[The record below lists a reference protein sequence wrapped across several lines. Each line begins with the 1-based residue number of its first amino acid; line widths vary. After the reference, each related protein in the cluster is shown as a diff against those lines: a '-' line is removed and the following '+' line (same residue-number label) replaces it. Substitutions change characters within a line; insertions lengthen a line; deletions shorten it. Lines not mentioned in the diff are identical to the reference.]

1 MSKKYYL
8 YVHNTMTGKTE
19 KVEVTKEVYIVYRR
33 TEWNIKDNDES
44 FSKHEIQFSSLI
56 GGENK
61 NYENFHE
68 FINFESAL
76 DGIYEKEM
84 LYKELNLII
93 ENLSQK
99 DKELLSALFE
109 DGLTELDYARKTN
122 VTQQAI
128 SKKKLKILKKMKKL
142 LKNWLWK

>member
-8 YVHNTMTGKTE
+8 YVHNTITGKTE
-19 KVEVTKEVYIVYRR
+19 KIEVTKEVYIVCRR

-56 GGENK
+56 GGENE

-68 FINFESAL
+68 FIDFESAL
-76 DGIYEKEM
+76 DVIHEKEM
-84 LYKELNLII
+84 LYKELNFII
-93 ENLSQK
+93 ESLSSK
-99 DKELLSALFE
+99 DKELLFALFE
-109 DGLTELDYARKTN
+109 DGLTELDYARKIN

-128 SKKKLKILKKMKKL
+128 SKKKLKILKKIKKL
-142 LKNWLWK
+142 LKNWL

>member
-56 GGENK
+56 GGENR

-68 FINFESAL
+68 FIDFESAL
-76 DGIYEKEM
+76 DVIYEKEM
-84 LYKELNLII
+84 LYEELNLII
-93 ENLSQK
+93 GNLPKK

-109 DGLTELDYARKTN
+109 DGLSESDYAKKIS

-128 SKKKLKILKKMKKL
+128 SKKKLKVLKKIKKL
-142 LKNWLWK
+142 LKNWL

>member
-1 MSKKYYL
+1 MSRKYYL
-8 YVHNTMTGKTE
+8 YVHNTMTGKPE
-19 KVEVTKEVYIVYRR
+19 KVEVTKELYLVYRR

-56 GGENK
+56 GGENR

-68 FINFESAL
+68 FVDFESAL
-76 DGIYEKEM
+76 DIIYEKEM

-109 DGLTELDYARKTN
+109 DGLSESEYAKKIS

-128 SKKKLKILKKMKKL
+128 SKKKLKILKKIKNL
-142 LKNWLWK
+142 LKIWL